1 MGDPST
7 VSALARALRGA
18 KSFDEGCRIAVD
30 ALAAVAGPAL
40 GAQALARGV
49 VHLRSDR
56 GAYRA
61 LVVRELTRGGHAA
74 IAPSATVFSAIERA
88 GGGVAVD
95 LATCRGVSLAARAP
109 VEVAA
114 AFQAHDAT
122 GSIGQ
127 MLDRETTHL
136 VALPL
141 RAAGPLAGMLC
152 LELAW
157 PTHVGLPWPSGTWSA
172 ELEALADV
180 AGPLLIALPLEEPT
194 SKDDESLLP
203 VIGQRTRSLVRVL
216 SVFATQDETLLLSG
230 PTGAGKS
237 RLAQVC
243 HARSPRHARAFE
255 TANLLA
261 VPETIQMAELF
272 GWRKGAFTGAHAD
285 HEGLIARAEGGT
297 LFLDEIDKLSPTA
310 QAGLLRVLETR
321 RYAPLGAT
329 KERQANVRFIVATN
343 ADLAERVRAGAFRED
358 LYYRIN
364 VLPLRVPSLDERR
377 DEIAGWA
384 RAMLARRQE
393 GTGTRASFDE
403 EALALLAER
412 RWPGNLRQL
421 DNVVRRAF
429 ALAIAGEGDG
439 SRVGVEPVRAALA
452 FETASPGPGS
462 AGAPRSALEAVALAI
477 VERALADRRAGRTL
491 ALDAVDVL
499 SGAVLRAA
507 IERVGNLKDA
517 YLLFGADAL
526 VENRN
531 HTKHFKR
538 VTLALDALLAAL
550 DEKQ

>member
-1 MGDPST
+1 MSDPNR
-7 VSALARALRGA
+7 VSSLARELRRVR
-18 KSFDEGCRIAVD
+18 SFDEGCRAAID
-30 ALAAVAGPAL
+30 ALAAVAGAAL
-40 GAQALARGV
+40 DADAIARGV

-61 LVVRELTRGGHAA
+61 LVVRELARGGSAA

-88 GGGVAVD
+88 SGGVAVD
-95 LATCRGVSLAARAP
+95 LAVCRGVTLATRAP
-109 VEVAA
+109 IEVAA
-114 AFQAHDAT
+114 AFQAHDAAS
-122 GSIGQ
+122 SIGQ
-127 MLDRETTHL
+127 MIDRETTHL
-136 VALPL
+136 IALPL
-141 RAAGPLAGMLC
+141 RAAGPLAGMIC

-157 PTHVGLPWPSGTWSA
+157 PTHVGLPWPVGSWPA

-180 AGPLLIALPLEEPT
+180 AGPLLLALPLEEPEPAP
-194 SKDDESLLP
+194 DDALLP
-203 VIGQRTRSLVRVL
+203 VIGAHTRSLVRVL

-230 PTGAGKS
+230 ATGAGKS

-243 HARSPRHARAFE
+243 HARSPRRDRAFE

-272 GWRKGAFTGAHAD
+272 GWRKGAFTGALAD

-364 VLPLRVPSLDERR
+364 VLPIRVPSLDERR

-393 GTGTRASFDE
+393 GTPGVKVSFDE
-403 EALALLAER
+403 AALAQLSEA

-421 DNVVRRAF
+421 DNVVRRAY
-429 ALAIAGEGDG
+429 ALALASETEAAA
-439 SRVGVEPVRAALA
+439 VGVEAVRAALA
-452 FETASPGPGS
+452 FESTGGAGRGGT
-462 AGAPRSALEAVALAI
+462 GAPRSALDAVAAAI
-477 VERALADRRAGRTL
+477 VEHALAERRAGRTL
-491 ALDAVDVL
+491 DLESVEVL
-499 SGAVLRAA
+499 TGAVLRAA
-507 IERVGNLKDA
+507 GERVGNLKDA

-531 HTKHFKR
+531 HTKHHKR
-538 VTLALDALLAAL
+538 VTAALDALLERL
-550 DEKQ
+550 GS